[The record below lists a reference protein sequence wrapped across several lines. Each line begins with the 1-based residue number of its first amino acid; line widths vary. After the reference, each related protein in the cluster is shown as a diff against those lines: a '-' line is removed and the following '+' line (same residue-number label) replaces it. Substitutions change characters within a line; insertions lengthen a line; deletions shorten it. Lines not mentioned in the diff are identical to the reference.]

1 MDKKGDGMFEG
12 GQFEDGEI
20 KVIDDENY
28 ILSDSYFRFK
38 FDREE
43 PMNWRAIGSL
53 HFDQTTGLIDN
64 SMEPAADI
72 LMNMDQVAYTNL
84 DKERNARWISNEGR
98 QIEKILQCGMQ
109 YYMFV
114 QKQMRERITVLQEY
128 AQKQSDEHER
138 LQSIHAKLKQK
149 NKMYRKM
156 NEDINDQALH
166 YEIMINRLRP
176 DLLNEDDT
184 SDGSKTLAIST
195 RPDVRLADDNP
206 N

>member
-1 MDKKGDGMFEG
+1 MFEG

-20 KVIDDENY
+20 KVIDDEQY
-28 ILSDSYFRFK
+28 ILSDSYFKFK

-114 QKQMRERITVLQEY
+114 QKQMRERITVLQDY
-128 AQKQSDEHER
+128 AQKQTDE
-138 LQSIHAKLKQK
+138 
-149 NKMYRKM
+149 
-156 NEDINDQALH
+156 
-166 YEIMINRLRP
+166 
-176 DLLNEDDT
+176 
-184 SDGSKTLAIST
+184 
-195 RPDVRLADDNP
+195 
-206 N
+206 